1 MIKKIVLTA
10 LLCTSVA
17 STFAADA
24 NYNNVVP
31 FPKSIELQKGKAFV
45 LNEGTPIVYVGTD
58 TKMKQNADFLAE
70 YINQLTHLKLNVTTS
85 KQKNVAAIVLAID
98 PKING
103 EEAYSLTVSNKGIK
117 IAGKTAAGVFYGI
130 QTLRKSLPV
139 LDNAEAIT
147 LPATVIS
154 DAPRFGYRGMMLDCG
169 RHFWPLPFVK
179 KFIDIL
185 ALHNMNVF
193 HWHLNEDQG
202 WRIEIKKYPKL
213 TEIGSKRSCTV
224 LGHNSDI
231 DDGTPYEGFYTQDE
245 AREIVRY
252 AAERNIT
259 VIPEIDMPG
268 HTVAALASYPEL
280 GCTGGPY
287 SVGYGWGI
295 YKDVLCLG
303 NEKVYTFLQDIIDEL
318 IDIFPAKYI
327 HIGGDESPTVRWENC
342 PKCQALA
349 KANNVDAKHLQGVF
363 TNRMEKYINSK
374 GRSIIGWD
382 EIAQGNIN
390 KSATIMSWRGV
401 EPGSKAT
408 EAGHDVIMS
417 PTTYCYFDYYQSEN
431 KDKEPM
437 CIGGYLPVSKVYEF
451 DAAPESL
458 SETAKKHILGVQANL
473 WTEYVSTTNM
483 VEYMILPRMAALSEV
498 QWTPVARKNFDEFV
512 KRETHM
518 TNIYDRCGYRYAIH
532 LWPER
537 PRPLNT
543 L

>member
-169 RHFWPLPFVK
+169 RHFWPVPFVK

-408 EAGHDVIMS
+408 ETGHDVIMS

-537 PRPLNT
+537 PRPLDA

>member
-1 MIKKIVLTA
+1 MIKNFVITA
-10 LLCTSVA
+10 LLCTSLA
-17 STFAADA
+17 GAFAADA
-24 NYNNVVP
+24 DYNNVVP
-31 FPKSIELQKGKAFV
+31 FPKSIELQKGKPFV
-45 LNEGTPIVYVGTD
+45 LNEGTPIVYAGTD
-58 TKMKQNADFLAE
+58 MKMKQNAAFLAE
-70 YINQLTHLKLNVTTS
+70 YISQLTRLKLNAATS
-85 KQKNVAAIVLAID
+85 RQKNAAAIVLVID

-103 EEAYSLTVSNKGIK
+103 EEAYTLTVSNKEVK

-139 LDNAEAIT
+139 LDNAEEIA
-147 LPATVIS
+147 LPPAVIS

-169 RHFWPLPFVK
+169 RHFWPVPFVK

-231 DDGTPYEGFYTQDE
+231 DDGTPYGGFYTQDE

-295 YKDVLCLG
+295 YEDVLCLG
-303 NEKVYTFLQDIIDEL
+303 NEKVYPFLQDIIDEL

-327 HIGGDESPTVRWENC
+327 HIGGDESPTARWEKC
-342 PKCQALA
+342 PKCQNLA

-374 GRSIIGWD
+374 GRRIIGWD
-382 EIAQGNIN
+382 EIAQGKIN
-390 KSATIMSWRGV
+390 TSATIMSWRGV

-451 DAAPESL
+451 DAAPETL
-458 SETAKKHILGVQANL
+458 SDTAKKHILGVQANL
-473 WTEYVSTTNM
+473 WTEYISTTNM

-498 QWTPVARKNFDEFV
+498 QWTPVARKNFGEFV

-518 TNIYDRCGYRYAIH
+518 TDIYDRCGYRYAIH
-532 LWPER
+532 LWPEK
-537 PRPLNT
+537 PRPLDA

>member
-169 RHFWPLPFVK
+169 RHFWPVPFVK

-349 KANNVDAKHLQGVF
+349 KTNNVDAKHLQGVF

-473 WTEYVSTTNM
+473 WTEYISTTNM

-498 QWTPVARKNFDEFV
+498 QWTPVAKKNFDEFV

-537 PRPLNT
+537 PRPLDA

>member
-169 RHFWPLPFVK
+169 RHFWPVPFVK

-349 KANNVDAKHLQGVF
+349 KANNVDAKHLQEVF

-518 TNIYDRCGYRYAIH
+518 TKIYDRCGYRYAIH

-537 PRPLNT
+537 PRPLDA

>member
-169 RHFWPLPFVK
+169 RHFWPVPFVK

-408 EAGHDVIMS
+408 EAGHDIIMS

-537 PRPLNT
+537 PRPLNA

>member
-31 FPKSIELQKGKAFV
+31 FPQSIELQKGKAFV

-169 RHFWPLPFVK
+169 RHFWPVPFVK

-287 SVGYGWGI
+287 NVWCRWGI
-295 YKDVLCLG
+295 AQDVLCAG
-303 NEKVYTFLQDIIDEL
+303 NPKTLDFLHKVMDEVCEV
-318 IDIFPAKYI
+318 FPGKLI
-327 HIGGDESPTVRWENC
+327 HIGGDESPRNRWKAC
-342 PKCQALA
+342 PKCQKKMKELGLKKEAE
-349 KANNVDAKHLQGVF
+349 LQ
-363 TNRMEKYINSK
+363 TYINKDIEAYLAAK
-374 GRSIIGWD
+374 GREIIGWD
-382 EIAQGNIN
+382 ETLEGGLSEKA
-390 KSATIMSWRGV
+390 SVMSWRGYK
-401 EPGSKAT
+401 GGI
-408 EAGHDVIMS
+408 EAARQHHHVVMS
-417 PTTYCYFDYYQSEN
+417 PTNHCYIDYYQLKN
-431 KDKEPM
+431 HDAQPLA
-437 CIGGYLPVSKVYEF
+437 IGGYLPVSTVYSMEPVPAELTEEEGKF
-451 DAAPESL
+451 IVGA
-458 SETAKKHILGVQANL
+458 QCNL
-473 WTEYVSTTNM
+473 WTEYVVSPDHAM
-483 VEYMILPRMAALSEV
+483 YMLLPRLAAMCEV
-498 QWTPVARKNFDEFV
+498 QWMQPQAKNYEEFSK
-512 KRETHM
+512 KRLPAM
-518 TNIYDRCGYRYAIH
+518 LSIYRSLGYKYCSTI
-532 LWPER
+532 E
-537 PRPLNT
+537 
-543 L
+543 

>member
-169 RHFWPLPFVK
+169 RHFWPVPFVK

-303 NEKVYTFLQDIIDEL
+303 NEKVYTFLQNIIDEL

-473 WTEYVSTTNM
+473 WTEYVNTTNM

-537 PRPLNT
+537 PRPLDA

>member
-130 QTLRKSLPV
+130 QTIRKSLPV

-169 RHFWPLPFVK
+169 RHFWPVPFVK

-483 VEYMILPRMAALSEV
+483 VEYMILPRMAAISEV

-537 PRPLNT
+537 PRPLDA

>member
-130 QTLRKSLPV
+130 QTIRKSLPV

-169 RHFWPLPFVK
+169 RHFWPVPFVK

-537 PRPLNT
+537 PRPLDA

>member
-169 RHFWPLPFVK
+169 RHFWPVPFVK

-245 AREIVRY
+245 AREIVRD

-303 NEKVYTFLQDIIDEL
+303 NEKVYKFLQDIIDEL

-473 WTEYVSTTNM
+473 WTEYVNTTNM

-518 TNIYDRCGYRYAIH
+518 TKIYDRCGYRYAIH

-537 PRPLNT
+537 PRPLNA

>member
-103 EEAYSLTVSNKGIK
+103 GEAYSLTVSNKGIK

-169 RHFWPLPFVK
+169 RHFWPVPFVK

-303 NEKVYTFLQDIIDEL
+303 NEKVYTFLQNIIDEL

-473 WTEYVSTTNM
+473 WTEYVNTTNM

-537 PRPLNT
+537 PRPLDA

>member
-31 FPKSIELQKGKAFV
+31 FHKSIELQKGKAFV

-169 RHFWPLPFVK
+169 RHFWPVPFVK

-349 KANNVDAKHLQGVF
+349 KANNVDAKHLQEVF

-518 TNIYDRCGYRYAIH
+518 TKIYDRCGYRYAIH

-537 PRPLNT
+537 PRPLDA

>member
-169 RHFWPLPFVK
+169 RHFWPVPFVK

-537 PRPLNT
+537 LRPLDA

>member
-169 RHFWPLPFVK
+169 RHFWPVPFVK

-303 NEKVYTFLQDIIDEL
+303 NEKVYTFLQNIIDEL

-537 PRPLNT
+537 PRPLDA

>member
-169 RHFWPLPFVK
+169 RHFWPVPFVK

-231 DDGTPYEGFYTQDE
+231 DDGTPY
-245 AREIVRY
+245 
-252 AAERNIT
+252 
-259 VIPEIDMPG
+259 
-268 HTVAALASYPEL
+268 
-280 GCTGGPY
+280 
-287 SVGYGWGI
+287 
-295 YKDVLCLG
+295 
-303 NEKVYTFLQDIIDEL
+303 
-318 IDIFPAKYI
+318 
-327 HIGGDESPTVRWENC
+327 
-342 PKCQALA
+342 
-349 KANNVDAKHLQGVF
+349 
-363 TNRMEKYINSK
+363 
-374 GRSIIGWD
+374 
-382 EIAQGNIN
+382 
-390 KSATIMSWRGV
+390 
-401 EPGSKAT
+401 
-408 EAGHDVIMS
+408 
-417 PTTYCYFDYYQSEN
+417 
-431 KDKEPM
+431 
-437 CIGGYLPVSKVYEF
+437 
-451 DAAPESL
+451 
-458 SETAKKHILGVQANL
+458 
-473 WTEYVSTTNM
+473 
-483 VEYMILPRMAALSEV
+483 
-498 QWTPVARKNFDEFV
+498 
-512 KRETHM
+512 
-518 TNIYDRCGYRYAIH
+518 
-532 LWPER
+532 
-537 PRPLNT
+537 
-543 L
+543 

>member
-1 MIKKIVLTA
+1 M
-10 LLCTSVA
+10 
-17 STFAADA
+17 
-24 NYNNVVP
+24 
-31 FPKSIELQKGKAFV
+31 
-45 LNEGTPIVYVGTD
+45 
-58 TKMKQNADFLAE
+58 
-70 YINQLTHLKLNVTTS
+70 
-85 KQKNVAAIVLAID
+85 
-98 PKING
+98 
-103 EEAYSLTVSNKGIK
+103 
-117 IAGKTAAGVFYGI
+117 
-130 QTLRKSLPV
+130 

-169 RHFWPLPFVK
+169 RHFWPVPFVK

-303 NEKVYTFLQDIIDEL
+303 NEKVYTFLQNIIDEL

-349 KANNVDAKHLQGVF
+349 KANNVDAKHLQEVF

-518 TNIYDRCGYRYAIH
+518 TKIYDRCGYRYAIH

-537 PRPLNT
+537 PRPLDA

>member
-70 YINQLTHLKLNVTTS
+70 YINQLTHLKLNVTTT

-169 RHFWPLPFVK
+169 RHFWPVPFVK

-537 PRPLNT
+537 PRPLNA

>member
-31 FPKSIELQKGKAFV
+31 FPQSIELQKGKAFV

-537 PRPLNT
+537 PRPLNA

>member
-10 LLCTSVA
+10 LLCNSVA

-24 NYNNVVP
+24 NYNNFVP
-31 FPKSIELQKGKAFV
+31 FPQSIELQKGKAFV

-169 RHFWPLPFVK
+169 RHFWPVPFVK

-303 NEKVYTFLQDIIDEL
+303 NEKVYTFLQNIIDEL

-537 PRPLNT
+537 PRPLDA

>member
-169 RHFWPLPFVK
+169 RHFWPVPFVK

-537 PRPLNT
+537 PRPLNA